1 MDVQNDYYNAF
12 YYRIQDIKNTRYP
25 HIILDLTTFYLYML
39 KILDFLNFDSFIKN
53 YGVK

>member
-25 HIILDLTTFYLYML
+25 HVTLDLALPFIYML
-39 KILDFLNFDSFIKN
+39 KISWVFQFRFFYQKL
-53 YGVK
+53 